1 MMQDL
6 FDLLKIIGIRRW
18 AVIKIM
24 DRLWLYARTKINEA
38 PVENKQFKSMS
49 VQISGAT
56 VSLQYE
62 DAEELEKLLNIAKRA
77 FQEEVKGLLS

>member
-1 MMQDL
+1 M
-6 FDLLKIIGIRRW
+6 
-18 AVIKIM
+18 IKIM
-24 DRLWLYARTKINEA
+24 DRLWLYARTKISEV

-62 DAEELEKLLNIAKRA
+62 DAEELEKLLNIAKKV
-77 FQEEVKGLLS
+77 FHEDVKVLMN

>member
-1 MMQDL
+1 M
-6 FDLLKIIGIRRW
+6 
-18 AVIKIM
+18 IKIM
-24 DRLWLYARTKINEA
+24 DRLWLYARTKISEA
-38 PVENKQFKSMS
+38 PVENKQFKSMI

-62 DAEELEKLLNIAKRA
+62 DAEELEKLLSIAKKV

>member
-1 MMQDL
+1 M
-6 FDLLKIIGIRRW
+6 
-18 AVIKIM
+18 IKFM
-24 DRLWLYARTKINEA
+24 DRLWLYARTKISEA

-62 DAEELEKLLNIAKRA
+62 DAEELEKLLLIAKKV
-77 FQEEVKGLLS
+77 FQEEAAKGLFS

>member
-1 MMQDL
+1 M
-6 FDLLKIIGIRRW
+6 
-18 AVIKIM
+18 IKFM
-24 DRLWLYARTKINEA
+24 DRLWLYARTKISEA

-62 DAEELEKLLNIAKRA
+62 DAEELEKLLNIAKKV
-77 FQEEVKGLLS
+77 FQEEVAKELFS

>member
-1 MMQDL
+1 M
-6 FDLLKIIGIRRW
+6 
-18 AVIKIM
+18 IKIM
-24 DRLWLYARTKINEA
+24 DRLWLYARTKIGEA

-62 DAEELEKLLNIAKRA
+62 DADELEKLLSIAKKV
-77 FQEEVKGLLS
+77 FQEEVAKELFS

>member
-1 MMQDL
+1 M
-6 FDLLKIIGIRRW
+6 
-18 AVIKIM
+18 IKFM
-24 DRLWLYARTKINEA
+24 DRLWLYARIKIGEA

-62 DAEELEKLLNIAKRA
+62 DAEELEKLLNIAKRV
-77 FQEEVKGLLS
+77 FQEEVAKQPFS

>member
-1 MMQDL
+1 M
-6 FDLLKIIGIRRW
+6 
-18 AVIKIM
+18 IKIM
-24 DRLWLYARTKINEA
+24 DRLWLYARTKISEA

-49 VQISGAT
+49 VQFSGAT

-62 DAEELEKLLNIAKRA
+62 DAEELEKLLNIAKKV

>member
-1 MMQDL
+1 M
-6 FDLLKIIGIRRW
+6 
-18 AVIKIM
+18 IKIM
-24 DRLWLYARTKINEA
+24 DRLWLYARTKISEV

-62 DAEELEKLLNIAKRA
+62 DAEELEKLLNIAKKV
-77 FQEEVKGLLS
+77 FHEDVKVLMNQCVNELMC

>member
-1 MMQDL
+1 M
-6 FDLLKIIGIRRW
+6 
-18 AVIKIM
+18 IKFT
-24 DRLWLYARTKINEA
+24 DRLWLYARTKISEV

-49 VQISGAT
+49 LQISGAK

-62 DAEELEKLLNIAKRA
+62 DAEELEKLLNIAKKA

>member
-1 MMQDL
+1 M
-6 FDLLKIIGIRRW
+6 
-18 AVIKIM
+18 VKIM
-24 DRLWLYARTKINEA
+24 DRLWLYARTKISEA

-62 DAEELEKLLNIAKRA
+62 DADELEKLLNIAKKV
-77 FQEEVKGLLS
+77 FQEEVAKELFS

>member
-1 MMQDL
+1 MVK
-6 FDLLKIIGIRRW
+6 F
-18 AVIKIM
+18 M
-24 DRLWLYARTKINEA
+24 DRLWLYARTKISEA

-49 VQISGAT
+49 VHISGAT

-62 DAEELEKLLNIAKRA
+62 DAEELEKLLNIAKKV

>member
-1 MMQDL
+1 M
-6 FDLLKIIGIRRW
+6 
-18 AVIKIM
+18 IKFM
-24 DRLWLYARTKINEA
+24 DRLWLYARTKISEA

-49 VQISGAT
+49 VKISGAT

-62 DAEELEKLLNIAKRA
+62 DAEELEKLLNIAKKV

>member
-1 MMQDL
+1 M
-6 FDLLKIIGIRRW
+6 
-18 AVIKIM
+18 IKIM
-24 DRLWLYARTKINEA
+24 DRLLLYARTKINET

-62 DAEELEKLLNIAKRA
+62 DAEELEKLLNIAKKV

>member
-1 MMQDL
+1 M
-6 FDLLKIIGIRRW
+6 
-18 AVIKIM
+18 IKFM
-24 DRLWLYARTKINEA
+24 DRIWLYARTKISEA
-38 PVENKQFKSMS
+38 PVENKQFKNMS

-62 DAEELEKLLNIAKRA
+62 DAEELEKLLNIAKKV

>member
-1 MMQDL
+1 M
-6 FDLLKIIGIRRW
+6 
-18 AVIKIM
+18 IKFM
-24 DRLWLYARTKINEA
+24 DRLWLYARTKISEA
-38 PVENKQFKSMS
+38 PVGNKQFKSMS

-62 DAEELEKLLNIAKRA
+62 DAEELEKLLNIAKKV

>member
-1 MMQDL
+1 M
-6 FDLLKIIGIRRW
+6 
-18 AVIKIM
+18 IKIM
-24 DRLWLYARTKINEA
+24 DRLWLYARTKISEA
-38 PVENKQFKSMS
+38 PVENKYFKSIS

-62 DAEELEKLLNIAKRA
+62 DAEELEKLLNIAKKV

>member
-1 MMQDL
+1 M
-6 FDLLKIIGIRRW
+6 
-18 AVIKIM
+18 IKFM
-24 DRLWLYARTKINEA
+24 DRLWLYARTKISEA

-49 VQISGAT
+49 VQISGTT

>member
-1 MMQDL
+1 M
-6 FDLLKIIGIRRW
+6 
-18 AVIKIM
+18 IKIM
-24 DRLWLYARTKINEA
+24 DRLWLYARTKINED

-62 DAEELEKLLNIAKRA
+62 DAEELEKLLNIAKKV
-77 FQEEVKGLLS
+77 FQEEVKVLMN

>member
-1 MMQDL
+1 M
-6 FDLLKIIGIRRW
+6 
-18 AVIKIM
+18 IKIM
-24 DRLWLYARTKINEA
+24 DRLWLYARTKIGEA

-62 DAEELEKLLNIAKRA
+62 DADELEKLLNIAKKV
-77 FQEEVKGLLS
+77 FQEDVKGLLS